1 MKPYRGNAIAVGVLF
16 IACSAASILSATPL
30 GSALDEP
37 GYLSKLA
44 GLDSSVVMTAL
55 IEFIWA
61 ATGAGIAIG
70 LYPILRRYSRAV
82 ALGSVAARVVEGVFV
97 LIGTLSLLALLTVS
111 QQSLAAGAS
120 AQSSF
125 QPVGDALIAVRDWS
139 HGFVALLA
147 FGTGALLYYYVLYTS
162 RLIPRWLS
170 GWGLVGAALLLVS
183 TVMAGLAQDFGFT
196 TVNTVLNIPIGL
208 QEMVF
213 AVWLIVK
220 GFDQSALLAMPA
232 PSPRSSGQS
241 QRDVAVGP
249 HS

>member
-1 MKPYRGNAIAVGVLF
+1 MDR
-16 IACSAASILSATPL
+16 
-30 GSALDEP
+30 
-37 GYLSKLA
+37 
-44 GLDSSVVMTAL
+44 SVVTTAL

-70 LYPILRRYSRAV
+70 LYPVLPRYSRAL

-97 LIGTLSLLALLTVS
+97 LIGTLSLLALMTVS
-111 QQSLAAGAS
+111 QQSVAAGSS

-125 QPVGDALIAVRDWS
+125 QPVGDALLAVRHWS

-147 FGTGALLYYYVLYTS
+147 FGIGALLYYYALYTS
-162 RLIPRWLS
+162 RLIPRWLA
-170 GWGLVGAALLLVS
+170 GWGLGGATLLLIA
-183 TVMAGLAQDFGFT
+183 TVMAGFAQDFGFT
-196 TVNTVLNIPIGL
+196 TTNTVLNIPILL

-241 QRDVAVGP
+241 QGSLESDERRRALRP
-249 HS
+249 S